1 MIQKKTRYYP
11 VNLDITGRPCLVV
24 GGGPVGARKAATLVD
39 CGAAVTV
46 ASPKMCKEL
55 VEMEKAGSA
64 RLLRQEYDSSLMEGA
79 FLVIGATDDEAINR
93 QISLDANAR
102 GVLCNIA
109 DRPALCNFV
118 LPAIVRRGDLMLAVS
133 TAGQSPAFAKR
144 LRKEL
149 TEKYGPEYA
158 DFLEIMGQVR
168 KRLLAEAHA
177 PEEHK
182 DLFEKLIDEGLLEMA
197 KKKDVE
203 AVDRLLTSILGPDYC
218 VGNLCP
224 GLFS

>member
-1 MIQKKTRYYP
+1 MAQETPRYYP

-39 CGAAVTV
+39 CGAFVTV
-46 ASPKMCKEL
+46 ASPKSCKEL
-55 VEMEKAGSA
+55 EEMEKAGSV
-64 RLLRQEYDSSLMEGA
+64 RLVRQEYDSSLMEGA

-102 GVLCNIA
+102 GILCNIA

-118 LPAIVRRGDLMLAVS
+118 LPAIVRQGDLMLAIS
-133 TAGQSPAFAKR
+133 TAGQSPAFAKS

-149 TEKYGPEYA
+149 KEKYGPEYA
-158 DFLEIMGQVR
+158 DFLEIMGLIR

-182 DLFEKLIDEGLLEMA
+182 PLFERLIEGGLLEMVRQ
-197 KKKDVE
+197 KDID
-203 AVDRLLTSILGPDYC
+203 AIDSLLTGVLGPDYC